1 MQASTI
7 SKIAWWVSLLLVSI
21 VAWQGAQLTWL
32 IWEGAPTIIVYKN
45 GAGGPA
51 GRGAEQA
58 AKPGNYVSW
67 NLFGKPEQKQVERQS
82 LQQVDAPETKLRLEL
97 YGVVVAPAE
106 SQSGA
111 IIAERGKSAE
121 YYRLEDDLPG
131 NAKLAA
137 VYQDHILLSRAGAL
151 EKLTFDEGVGVSTQ
165 IEQIERLASS
175 TPVDS
180 PEEFMNVAQQRLEDD
195 PRAALASVGLSP
207 SGDEDGPSGYVF
219 NGANP
224 MLAAMSMQK
233 GDVIRSVNGHVLGN
247 IEEDKQKL
255 QELYESGMLEV
266 EIERD
271 GATFTINY
279 PLR

>member
-1 MQASTI
+1 MQASMI
-7 SKIAWWVSLLLVSI
+7 AKIAWWILVLLVGF
-21 VAWQGAQLTWL
+21 VAWQAAQLTW
-32 IWEGAPTIIVYKN
+32 IVWEGAPTVIVIKGSG
-45 GAGGPA
+45 GAA
-51 GRGAEQA
+51 GDSA

-67 NLFGKPEQKQVERQS
+67 NLFGKLEQKQVETQS
-82 LQQVDAPETKLRLEL
+82 LRQVEAPETKLRLEL
-97 YGVVVAPAE
+97 YGVVVATGE
-106 SQSGA
+106 TQSGA

-151 EKLTFDEGVGVSTQ
+151 EKLTFDNDAGVSTQ
-165 IEQIERLASS
+165 IEQVES
-175 TPVDS
+175 TATNEPVDS
-180 PEEFMNVAQQRLEDD
+180 PEAFMSVAQQRLEDD

-207 SGDEDGPSGYVF
+207 SGEEDGPSGYVF
-219 NGANP
+219 NGSNP

-247 IEEDKQKL
+247 IEQDKQKL

>member
-1 MQASTI
+1 MI
-7 SKIAWWVSLLLVSI
+7 SKIAWWVLVVLVGV
-21 VAWQGAQLTWL
+21 VAWQAAKLTWL
-32 IWEGAPTIIVYKN
+32 VWGGGASVIVIKSTGGATIN
-45 GAGGPA
+45 
-51 GRGAEQA
+51 A
-58 AKPGNYVSW
+58 APKPGNYVSW
-67 NLFGKPEQKQVERQS
+67 NLFGKLEKKPFEVKS
-82 LQQVDAPETKLRLEL
+82 MQQVNAPETKLRLEL
-97 YGVVVAPAE
+97 YGVVVATGE

-151 EKLTFDEGVGVSTQ
+151 EKLIFDNDVGVNTQ
-165 IEQIERLASS
+165 VEQVKRPASNE
-175 TPVDS
+175 PVDS
-180 PEEFMNVAQQRLEDD
+180 PEAFMNVARQRLEDD
-195 PRAALASVGLSP
+195 PREALASVGLSP
-207 SGDEDGPSGYVF
+207 SDDEEGPSGYVF
-219 NGANP
+219 NGSNP

-247 IEEDKQKL
+247 IEQDKQKL

-271 GATFTINY
+271 GATVTINY